1 MQTFDRHP
9 SVAGCM
15 QWCRPLSIDVL
26 CAALEIMKIKSE
38 LRRGESATIAVHIS
52 PEHTCTSVTLDT
64 HSERRLKAV
73 SE

>member
-1 MQTFDRHP
+1 MPYDRRP
-9 SVAGCM
+9 SAEGCS

-26 CAALEIMKIKSE
+26 CAALELMKIKSE
-38 LRRGESATIAVHIS
+38 LRRGESASITVHIS